1 MPFERIDITVARS
14 NESNW
19 NPIAVCR
26 GPLLGVQGE
35 GRAIDSI
42 GSRKSGRQV
51 GPSKMAP
58 TGTEKRGKTLLFPV
72 FYFVYLYIYIYRNLG
87 RVFSRRERTARR
99 TRHGTI
105 REFDLRATRR
115 SYVLLARAT
124 PQLKYYRWLG
134 RFSGFFCFM
143 AEWDVRI
150 SMAPNFCT

>member
-1 MPFERIDITVARS
+1 MIQ
-14 NESNW
+14 
-19 NPIAVCR
+19 
-26 GPLLGVQGE
+26 LGV
-35 GRAIDSI
+35 GRVADRLAHRKWHPRERRNAAKLCSSQYFI
-42 GSRKSGRQV
+42 SRI
-51 GPSKMAP
+51 
-58 TGTEKRGKTLLFPV
+58 
-72 FYFVYLYIYIYRNLG
+72 YIYIYIYRNLG

-143 AEWDVRI
+143 AEWGVRI